1 MVGLAIE
8 ALRAHPTPLQHSH
21 ILVDEAQDTS
31 EKQLQVLPLSLR
43 HTYVQLHTYVH
54 LHTPA
59 HVHLHTPAQLLQLL
73 APRGVVALTA
83 VGDDDQTIYGFRG
96 SRPDVPSP
104 LHTLCALCIHAPTQ
118 HRFSSGLASSGVA
131 TRTCCQQTTA
141 ARPVCSTRRAP

>member
-1 MVGLAIE
+1 MGLAIE

-96 SRPDVPSP
+96 SRPDVPR
-104 LHTLCALCIHAPTQ
+104 AL
-118 HRFSSGLASSGVA
+118 
-131 TRTCCQQTTA
+131 
-141 ARPVCSTRRAP
+141 

>member
-21 ILVDEAQDTS
+21 ILIDEVQDTS

-43 HTYVQLHTYVH
+43 HTYVQLHTY
-54 LHTPA
+54 
-59 HVHLHTPAQLLQLL
+59 VHLHTPAQLLQLL

-96 SRPDVPSP
+96 SRPDVPR
-104 LHTLCALCIHAPTQ
+104 AL
-118 HRFSSGLASSGVA
+118 
-131 TRTCCQQTTA
+131 
-141 ARPVCSTRRAP
+141 

>member
-1 MVGLAIE
+1 MGLAIE

-96 SRPDVPSP
+96 SRPDV
-104 LHTLCALCIHAPTQ
+104 
-118 HRFSSGLASSGVA
+118 
-131 TRTCCQQTTA
+131 
-141 ARPVCSTRRAP
+141 RRAL

>member
-1 MVGLAIE
+1 MVGLAIK

-43 HTYVQLHTYVH
+43 HTYTSRTPHVH
-54 LHTPA
+54 LTHLRT
-59 HVHLHTPAQLLQLL
+59 LHTPAQLLQLL

-96 SRPDVPSP
+96 SRPDVPR
-104 LHTLCALCIHAPTQ
+104 AL
-118 HRFSSGLASSGVA
+118 
-131 TRTCCQQTTA
+131 
-141 ARPVCSTRRAP
+141 

>member
-43 HTYVQLHTYVH
+43 HTYTSRTPHDTSRTRPH
-54 LHTPA
+54 LR
-59 HVHLHTPAQLLQLL
+59 TPAQLLQLL

-96 SRPDVPSP
+96 SRPDVPR
-104 LHTLCALCIHAPTQ
+104 AL
-118 HRFSSGLASSGVA
+118 
-131 TRTCCQQTTA
+131 
-141 ARPVCSTRRAP
+141 

>member
-1 MVGLAIE
+1 MGLAIE

-21 ILVDEAQDTS
+21 VLVDEAQDTS

-96 SRPDVPSP
+96 SRPDVPR
-104 LHTLCALCIHAPTQ
+104 AL
-118 HRFSSGLASSGVA
+118 
-131 TRTCCQQTTA
+131 
-141 ARPVCSTRRAP
+141 

>member
-1 MVGLAIE
+1 MAIE

-96 SRPDVPSP
+96 SRPDVPR
-104 LHTLCALCIHAPTQ
+104 AL
-118 HRFSSGLASSGVA
+118 
-131 TRTCCQQTTA
+131 
-141 ARPVCSTRRAP
+141 

>member
-59 HVHLHTPAQLLQLL
+59 QLLQLL

-96 SRPDVPSP
+96 SRPDVPR
-104 LHTLCALCIHAPTQ
+104 AL
-118 HRFSSGLASSGVA
+118 
-131 TRTCCQQTTA
+131 
-141 ARPVCSTRRAP
+141 

>member
-1 MVGLAIE
+1 MGLAIE

-21 ILVDEAQDTS
+21 ILIDEVQDTS

-96 SRPDVPSP
+96 SRPDVPR
-104 LHTLCALCIHAPTQ
+104 AL
-118 HRFSSGLASSGVA
+118 
-131 TRTCCQQTTA
+131 
-141 ARPVCSTRRAP
+141 

>member
-1 MVGLAIE
+1 MGLAIE

-43 HTYVQLHTYVH
+43 HTYTSR
-54 LHTPA
+54 TP
-59 HVHLHTPAQLLQLL
+59 HVHLTTPHVPHDTSRTPPHLRTPAQLLQLL

-96 SRPDVPSP
+96 SRPDVPR
-104 LHTLCALCIHAPTQ
+104 AL
-118 HRFSSGLASSGVA
+118 
-131 TRTCCQQTTA
+131 
-141 ARPVCSTRRAP
+141 

>member
-21 ILVDEAQDTS
+21 VLVDEAQDTS

-96 SRPDVPSP
+96 SRPDVPR
-104 LHTLCALCIHAPTQ
+104 AL
-118 HRFSSGLASSGVA
+118 
-131 TRTCCQQTTA
+131 
-141 ARPVCSTRRAP
+141 

>member
-31 EKQLQVLPLSLR
+31 EKQLQVLLLSLR

-59 HVHLHTPAQLLQLL
+59 HVHLRTPAQLLQLL

-96 SRPDVPSP
+96 SRPDVPR
-104 LHTLCALCIHAPTQ
+104 AL
-118 HRFSSGLASSGVA
+118 
-131 TRTCCQQTTA
+131 
-141 ARPVCSTRRAP
+141 

>member
-96 SRPDVPSP
+96 SRPDVPR
-104 LHTLCALCIHAPTQ
+104 AL
-118 HRFSSGLASSGVA
+118 
-131 TRTCCQQTTA
+131 
-141 ARPVCSTRRAP
+141 